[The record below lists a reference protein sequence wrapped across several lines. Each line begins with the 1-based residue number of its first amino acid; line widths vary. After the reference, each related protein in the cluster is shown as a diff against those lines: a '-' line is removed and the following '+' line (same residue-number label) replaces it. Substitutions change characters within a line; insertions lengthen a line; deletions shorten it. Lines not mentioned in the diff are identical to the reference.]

1 MSMGNVDLIASYWT
15 IAGKLNFADGMDLDG
30 SPIDF
35 PQRVKAAIAG
45 GYAGVGLTY
54 PDLKKTAARYGYD
67 GIRSI
72 LRDNGVK
79 IFEVEF
85 LTDWFT
91 DGDRRR
97 QSDLIRRELLLAA
110 EKTGARH
117 IKIGGDME
125 GKSWSIGQVIR
136 SFAGLCDEAKNAGT
150 HVVLEILPWSNIPDI
165 KTGVEVVSGADK
177 GNGGLLID
185 IWHMG
190 RGGIPYSELASMPR
204 RFLGHVELSDAASE
218 PIGKLI
224 EDTVNHRRLCGEG
237 SFDVPAFLRSIK
249 ATGYDGPFGI
259 EIISDEQRNRP
270 LKEAVDRSFATA
282 MAQFA
287 GIYP

>member
-1 MSMGNVDLIASYWT
+1 VRNVDLIASYWT

-35 PQRVKAAIAG
+35 PERVKAAIAG

-72 LRDNGVK
+72 LLDSGVK

-97 QSDLIRRELLLAA
+97 QSDLIRCELLLAA
-110 EKTGARH
+110 ETTGARH

-125 GKSWSIGQVIR
+125 GKSWPIGQVIR
-136 SFAGLCDEAKNAGT
+136 SFAELCDEAKNAGT
-150 HVVLEILPWSNIPDI
+150 NVVLEILPWSNIPDI
-165 KTGVEVVSGADK
+165 KTGIEVVSGADRS
-177 GNGGLLID
+177 NGGLLVD

-190 RGGIPYSELASMPR
+190 RGGIPYSEVSSMPG
-204 RFLGHVELSDAASE
+204 RFLGHVELSDAA
-218 PIGKLI
+218 PKPVGKLI

-237 SFDVPAFLRSIK
+237 SFDVPAFLRAIK
-249 ATGYDGPFGI
+249 ATGYDGPFGV